1 MLWLIVI
8 FLEERML
15 KLRRLFISL
24 GLIASPLLVLAGG
37 MPNSESVANDTNSSG
52 ESQQVAEST
61 SNGSGNTV
69 TSSSET
75 SSETTSTETS
85 SNNSSETSDSGQT
98 SSNAFLAIEDEPL
111 IIDVSGISDS
121 DGVGKI
127 YVQWQKETKD
137 GRWIDIFGATQQ
149 SFTPRQVHVGQILRV
164 QITFLDKQGNLETL
178 FSSAS
183 DPVQNVNDKPKGGP
197 VLVGQ
202 SKEDASLIVDTSSVS
217 DEDGIGEMQVIWQRS
232 KQGSDWQA
240 FDDTTG
246 EVLKLEQMHV
256 NYAYRAIV
264 AYLDGQE
271 TREVMISSPSDIVMN
286 LDDPVEGEVVL
297 SGEANENGMLMADTS
312 QITDE
317 DGVAS
322 LSVQWESSKDGLSC
336 SVMENIQG
344 ISLELGQYLV
354 GSQIR
359 ARLSV
364 VDNFGTETILVSQ
377 PSRTVENVN
386 NKPSGSIIIRRV
398 SVSG

>member
-1 MLWLIVI
+1 
-8 FLEERML
+8 ML
-15 KLRRLFISL
+15 KIRRLFISL
-24 GLIASPLLVLAGG
+24 GFALSPSILFAGG
-37 MPNSESVANDTNSSG
+37 MPT
-52 ESQQVAEST
+52 
-61 SNGSGNTV
+61 
-69 TSSSET
+69 SET
-75 SSETTSTETS
+75 NSSETTSSVTQSSNESAETSNTVSGTSENNSSNTQSSENTS
-85 SNNSSETSDSGQT
+85 SNSSTDDSQT
-98 SSNAFLAIEDEPL
+98 SSNSFIAIEDEPL

-127 YVQWQKETKD
+127 YVQWQKETSD

-149 SFTPRQVHVGQILRV
+149 SFTPRQVHVGQTLRV
-164 QITFLDKQGNLETL
+164 QITFLDNQGNLETL
-178 FSSAS
+178 FSSPS
-183 DPVQNVNDKPKGGP
+183 SPVQNVNDKPKGGP
-197 VLVGQ
+197 LLVGNA
-202 SKEDASLIVDTSSVS
+202 KEDASLIVDTSSVS

-246 EVLKLEQMHV
+246 EVLKLGQMHV

-264 AYLDGQE
+264 AYLDGQD

-297 SGEANENGMLMADTS
+297 SGEANENGTLMADTS

-322 LSVQWESSKDGLSC
+322 LSVQWESSKDGRSW
-336 SVMENIQG
+336 SIMENIQG
-344 ISLELGQYLV
+344 ISLDLGQYLV

-377 PSRTVENVN
+377 PSRTIENVN

-398 SVSG
+398 NVSG

>member
-1 MLWLIVI
+1 
-8 FLEERML
+8 ML
-15 KLRRLFISL
+15 KIRRLFISL
-24 GLIASPLLVLAGG
+24 GFALSPSILFAGG
-37 MPNSESVANDTNSSG
+37 MPTTE
-52 ESQQVAEST
+52 
-61 SNGSGNTV
+61 

-75 SSETTSTETS
+75 TS
-85 SNNSSETSDSGQT
+85 SVTQSSNESAENSNTVSGTSENNSSNTQSSENASSNSSTDDSQT
-98 SSNAFLAIEDEPL
+98 SSNSFIAIEDEPL

-127 YVQWQKETKD
+127 YVQWQKETSD

-149 SFTPRQVHVGQILRV
+149 SFTPRQVHVGQTLRV
-164 QITFLDKQGNLETL
+164 QITFLDNQGNLETL
-178 FSSAS
+178 FSSPS
-183 DPVQNVNDKPKGGP
+183 SPVQNVNDKPKGGP
-197 VLVGQ
+197 LLVGNA
-202 SKEDASLIVDTSSVS
+202 KEDASLIVDTSSVS

-246 EVLKLEQMHV
+246 EVLKLGQMHV

-264 AYLDGQE
+264 AYLDGQD

-297 SGEANENGMLMADTS
+297 SGEANENGTLMADTS

-322 LSVQWESSKDGLSC
+322 LSVQWESSKDGRSW
-336 SVMENIQG
+336 SIMENIQG
-344 ISLELGQYLV
+344 ISLDLGQYLV

-377 PSRTVENVN
+377 PSRTIENVN

-398 SVSG
+398 NVSG

>member
-1 MLWLIVI
+1 
-8 FLEERML
+8 ML
-15 KLRRLFISL
+15 KIRRLFISL
-24 GLIASPLLVLAGG
+24 GFALSPSILFAGG
-37 MPNSESVANDTNSSG
+37 MPTTE
-52 ESQQVAEST
+52 
-61 SNGSGNTV
+61 
-69 TSSSET
+69 TSSSEISSSVTQT
-75 SSETTSTETS
+75 SNESAETS
-85 SNNSSETSDSGQT
+85 NTVSGTSENNSSNTQSSENASSNSSTDDSQT
-98 SSNAFLAIEDEPL
+98 SSNSFIAIEDEPL

-127 YVQWQKETKD
+127 YVQWQKETSD

-149 SFTPRQVHVGQILRV
+149 SFTPRQVHVGQTLRV
-164 QITFLDKQGNLETL
+164 QITFLDNQGNLETL
-178 FSSAS
+178 FSSPS
-183 DPVQNVNDKPKGGP
+183 SPVQNVNDKPKGGP
-197 VLVGQ
+197 LLVGNA
-202 SKEDASLIVDTSSVS
+202 KEDASLIVDTSSVS

-246 EVLKLEQMHV
+246 EVLKLGQMHV

-264 AYLDGQE
+264 AYLDGQD

-297 SGEANENGMLMADTS
+297 SGEANENGTLMADTS

-322 LSVQWESSKDGLSC
+322 LSVQWESSKDGRSW
-336 SVMENIQG
+336 SIMENIQG
-344 ISLELGQYLV
+344 ISLDLGQYLV

-377 PSRTVENVN
+377 PSRTIENVN

-398 SVSG
+398 NVSG

>member
-1 MLWLIVI
+1 
-8 FLEERML
+8 ML
-15 KLRRLFISL
+15 KIRRLFISL
-24 GLIASPLLVLAGG
+24 GFALSPSILFAGG
-37 MPNSESVANDTNSSG
+37 MPT
-52 ESQQVAEST
+52 
-61 SNGSGNTV
+61 
-69 TSSSET
+69 SET
-75 SSETTSTETS
+75 NSSETTSSVTQNSNETVETS
-85 SNNSSETSDSGQT
+85 NTVSGTSENNISNTQSSANSTSNSSSDDSQT
-98 SSNAFLAIEDEPL
+98 SSNSFIAIEDEPL

-127 YVQWQKETKD
+127 YVQWQKETSD

-149 SFTPRQVHVGQILRV
+149 SFTPRQVHVGQTLRV
-164 QITFLDKQGNLETL
+164 QITFLDNQGNLETL
-178 FSSAS
+178 FSSPS
-183 DPVQNVNDKPKGGP
+183 SPVQNVNDKPKGGP
-197 VLVGQ
+197 LLVGNA
-202 SKEDASLIVDTSSVS
+202 KEDASLIVDTSSVS

-246 EVLKLEQMHV
+246 EVLKLGQMHV

-264 AYLDGQE
+264 AYLDGQD

-297 SGEANENGMLMADTS
+297 SGEANENGTLMADTS

-322 LSVQWESSKDGLSC
+322 LSVQWESSKDGRSW
-336 SVMENIQG
+336 SIMENIQG
-344 ISLELGQYLV
+344 ISLDLGQYLV

-377 PSRTVENVN
+377 PSRTIENVN

-398 SVSG
+398 NVSG

>member
-1 MLWLIVI
+1 
-8 FLEERML
+8 ML
-15 KLRRLFISL
+15 KIRRLFISL
-24 GLIASPLLVLAGG
+24 GFALSPSILFAGG
-37 MPNSESVANDTNSSG
+37 MPTTE
-52 ESQQVAEST
+52 
-61 SNGSGNTV
+61 

-75 SSETTSTETS
+75 SSSVTQTSNESAETS
-85 SNNSSETSDSGQT
+85 NTVSGTSENNSSNTQSSENASSNSSTDDSQT
-98 SSNAFLAIEDEPL
+98 SSNSFIAIEDEPL

-127 YVQWQKETKD
+127 YVQWQKETSD

-149 SFTPRQVHVGQILRV
+149 SFTPRQVHVGQTLRV
-164 QITFLDKQGNLETL
+164 QITFLDNQGNLETL
-178 FSSAS
+178 FSSPS
-183 DPVQNVNDKPKGGP
+183 SPVQNVNDKPKGGP
-197 VLVGQ
+197 LLVGNA
-202 SKEDASLIVDTSSVS
+202 KEDASLIVDTSSVS

-246 EVLKLEQMHV
+246 EVLKLGQMHV

-264 AYLDGQE
+264 AYLDGQD

-297 SGEANENGMLMADTS
+297 SGEANENGTLMADTS

-322 LSVQWESSKDGLSC
+322 LSVQWESSKDGRSW
-336 SVMENIQG
+336 SIMENIQG
-344 ISLELGQYLV
+344 ISLNLGQYLV

-377 PSRTVENVN
+377 PSRTIENVN

-398 SVSG
+398 NVSG

>member
-1 MLWLIVI
+1 
-8 FLEERML
+8 ML
-15 KLRRLFISL
+15 KIRRLFISL
-24 GLIASPLLVLAGG
+24 GFALSPSILFAGG
-37 MPNSESVANDTNSSG
+37 MPTSE
-52 ESQQVAEST
+52 
-61 SNGSGNTV
+61 

-75 SSETTSTETS
+75 TSSVTQSSNESAETS
-85 SNNSSETSDSGQT
+85 NTVSGTSENNSSNTQNSENATSNSSSDDSQT
-98 SSNAFLAIEDEPL
+98 SSNSFIAIEDEPL

-127 YVQWQKETKD
+127 YVQWQKETSD

-149 SFTPRQVHVGQILRV
+149 SFTPRQVHVGQTLRV
-164 QITFLDKQGNLETL
+164 QITFLDNQGNLETL
-178 FSSAS
+178 FSSPS
-183 DPVQNVNDKPKGGP
+183 SPVQNVNDKPKGGP
-197 VLVGQ
+197 LLVGNA
-202 SKEDASLIVDTSSVS
+202 KEDASLIVDTSSVS

-246 EVLKLEQMHV
+246 EVLKLGQMHV

-264 AYLDGQE
+264 AYLDGQD

-297 SGEANENGMLMADTS
+297 SGEANENGTLMADTS

-322 LSVQWESSKDGLSC
+322 LSVQWESSKDGRSW
-336 SVMENIQG
+336 SIMENIQG
-344 ISLELGQYLV
+344 ISLDLGQYLV

-377 PSRTVENVN
+377 PSRTIENVN

-398 SVSG
+398 NVSG

>member
-1 MLWLIVI
+1 MVNSL

-15 KLRRLFISL
+15 KMRRLFVLL
-24 GLIASPLLVLAGG
+24 GLIVSPALVIAGG
-37 MPNSESVANDTNSSG
+37 MPNSESSSNETNSSS
-52 ESQQVAEST
+52 ESQQVSKST
-61 SNGSGNTV
+61 AASPSKTA
-69 TSSSET
+69 
-75 SSETTSTETS
+75 SETTSTETS
-85 SNNSSETSDSGQT
+85 SNDSSETSNNNQT
-98 SSNAFLAIEDEPL
+98 SSNEFLAIEDEPL

-127 YVQWQKETKD
+127 YVQWQKENSD

-149 SFTPRQVHVGQILRV
+149 SFTPRQAHVGQILRV

-178 FSSAS
+178 FSAPSS
-183 DPVQNVNDKPKGGP
+183 PVQNVNDKPKGGP
-197 VLVGQ
+197 VLVGNAR
-202 SKEDASLIVDTSSVS
+202 EDASLIVDTSSVS

-264 AYLDGQE
+264 AYLDAQD

-286 LDDPVEGEVVL
+286 LDDPVEGEVIL
-297 SGEANENGMLMADTS
+297 TGEANENGMLMADTS

-322 LSVQWESSKDGLSC
+322 LSVQWESSTDGRSW

>member
-1 MLWLIVI
+1 MV
-8 FLEERML
+8 
-15 KLRRLFISL
+15 
-24 GLIASPLLVLAGG
+24 
-37 MPNSESVANDTNSSG
+37 
-52 ESQQVAEST
+52 
-61 SNGSGNTV
+61 GN
-69 TSSSET
+69 
-75 SSETTSTETS
+75 
-85 SNNSSETSDSGQT
+85 
-98 SSNAFLAIEDEPL
+98 A
-111 IIDVSGISDS
+111 
-121 DGVGKI
+121 
-127 YVQWQKETKD
+127 
-137 GRWIDIFGATQQ
+137 
-149 SFTPRQVHVGQILRV
+149 
-164 QITFLDKQGNLETL
+164 
-178 FSSAS
+178 
-183 DPVQNVNDKPKGGP
+183 
-197 VLVGQ
+197 
-202 SKEDASLIVDTSSVS
+202 KEDATLIVDTSTVS

-246 EVLKLEQMHV
+246 EVLRLDQMHV

-264 AYLDGQE
+264 AYLDGQD

-322 LSVQWESSKDGLSC
+322 LSVQWESSTDGRSW

>member
-1 MLWLIVI
+1 
-8 FLEERML
+8 ML
-15 KLRRLFISL
+15 KIRRLFISL
-24 GLIASPLLVLAGG
+24 GFALSPSILFAGG
-37 MPNSESVANDTNSSG
+37 MPMSE
-52 ESQQVAEST
+52 
-61 SNGSGNTV
+61 

-75 SSETTSTETS
+75 TSSTVQSSNETTETS
-85 SNNSSETSDSGQT
+85 NSVSGTSENNSSSSQSSEDITSSSSSDDAQT
-98 SSNAFLAIEDEPL
+98 SSNSFIAIEDEPL

-127 YVQWQKETKD
+127 YVQWQKETSD
-137 GRWIDIFGATQQ
+137 SRWIDIFGATQQ
-149 SFTPRQVHVGQILRV
+149 SFTPRQVHVGQTLRV
-164 QITFLDKQGNLETL
+164 QITFLDNQGNLETL
-178 FSSAS
+178 FSSPS
-183 DPVQNVNDKPKGGP
+183 SPVQNVNDKPKGGP
-197 VLVGQ
+197 LLVGNA
-202 SKEDASLIVDTSSVS
+202 KEDASLIVDTSSVS

-240 FDDTTG
+240 FDGTTG
-246 EVLKLEQMHV
+246 EVLKLGQMHV

-264 AYLDGQE
+264 AYLDGQD

-286 LDDPVEGEVVL
+286 LDDPVEGEIVL
-297 SGEANENGMLMADTS
+297 SGEANENGTLMADTS

-322 LSVQWESSKDGLSC
+322 LSVQWESSKDGRSW
-336 SVMENIQG
+336 SIMENIQG
-344 ISLELGQYLV
+344 ISLGLGQYLV

-377 PSRTVENVN
+377 PSRTIENVN

-398 SVSG
+398 NVSG

>member
-1 MLWLIVI
+1 MVNSL

-15 KLRRLFISL
+15 KMRRLFISL
-24 GLIASPLLVLAGG
+24 GLIASPVLVLAGG
-37 MPNSESVANDTNSSG
+37 MPNSESSSNVTNSST
-52 ESQQVAEST
+52 ESQQVAES
-61 SNGSGNTV
+61 SSDSSDNTA

-75 SSETTSTETS
+75 SSETTNTETS
-85 SNNSSETSDSGQT
+85 SNDSSETSDSGQT
-98 SSNAFLAIEDEPL
+98 SSNGFLAIEDEPL

-121 DGVGKI
+121 DDVGKI
-127 YVQWQKETKD
+127 YVQWQKETD
-137 GRWIDIFGATQQ
+137 GGRWIDIFGATSQ
-149 SFTPRQVHVGQILRV
+149 SFTPRQVHVGQVLRV

-178 FSSAS
+178 FSAPSN
-183 DPVQNVNDKPKGGP
+183 PVQNVNDKPKGGP
-197 VLVGQ
+197 VLVGNA
-202 SKEDASLIVDTSSVS
+202 KEDASLIVDTSSVS

-246 EVLKLEQMHV
+246 EVLKLDQMHV

-264 AYLDGQE
+264 AYLDGQD

-286 LDDPVEGEVVL
+286 LDDPVEGEVIL

-322 LSVQWESSKDGLSC
+322 LSVQWENSSDGRSW

-354 GSQIR
+354 GTQIR

-377 PSRTVENVN
+377 PSRTIENVN

>member
-1 MLWLIVI
+1 
-8 FLEERML
+8 ML
-15 KLRRLFISL
+15 KLRRLFITL
-24 GLIASPLLVLAGG
+24 GLIASQLLELAGG
-37 MPNSESVANDTNSSG
+37 MPNSESGSNETNSSS

-61 SNGSGNTV
+61 AA
-69 TSSSET
+69 SSSET

-98 SSNAFLAIEDEPL
+98 SSNEFLAIEDEPL

-127 YVQWQKETKD
+127 YVQWQRETKD

-183 DPVQNVNDKPKGGP
+183 EPVQNVNDKPKGGP
-197 VLVGQ
+197 VLVGK

-264 AYLDGQE
+264 AYLDAQD

-286 LDDPVEGEVVL
+286 LDDPVEGEVFY
-297 SGEANENGMLMADTS
+297 
-312 QITDE
+312 
-317 DGVAS
+317 
-322 LSVQWESSKDGLSC
+322 
-336 SVMENIQG
+336 QG
-344 ISLELGQYLV
+344 K
-354 GSQIR
+354 
-359 ARLSV
+359 
-364 VDNFGTETILVSQ
+364 
-377 PSRTVENVN
+377 PMKTVC
-386 NKPSGSIIIRRV
+386 
-398 SVSG
+398 

>member
-1 MLWLIVI
+1 MI
-8 FLEERML
+8 
-15 KLRRLFISL
+15 RRL
-24 GLIASPLLVLAGG
+24 LILLVFLFSPAIVFAGG
-37 MPNSESVANDTNSSG
+37 MPNSNSESESSVNNVSSSTDTQNQQSLTSSTTTSTDNS
-52 ESQQVAEST
+52 ET
-61 SNGSGNTV
+61 NGTDTQTAQN
-69 TSSSET
+69 TSSSDSDDT
-75 SSETTSTETS
+75 QAS
-85 SNNSSETSDSGQT
+85 SNG
-98 SSNAFLAIEDEPL
+98 FLAIEDEPL

-127 YVQWQKETKD
+127 YVQWQKETND

-149 SFTPRQVHVGQILRV
+149 SFTPRQTHVGQILRV
-164 QITFLDKQGNLETL
+164 QITFLDNQGNLETL
-178 FSSAS
+178 FSAPSN
-183 DPVQNVNDKPKGGP
+183 PVQNVNDKPKGGP
-197 VLVGQ
+197 LLVGMA
-202 SKEDASLIVDTSSVS
+202 KEDASLIVDTSSVS

-246 EVLKLEQMHV
+246 EVLKLDQMHV

-264 AYLDGQE
+264 AYLDGQG

-286 LDDPVEGEVVL
+286 LDDPVEGEVVI
-297 SGEANENGMLMADTS
+297 SGEANENGTLMADTS

-322 LSVQWESSKDGLSC
+322 LSVQWERSKDGRSW

-344 ISLELGQYLV
+344 ISLDLGQYLV

-377 PSRTVENVN
+377 PSRTIENVN
-386 NKPSGSIIIRRV
+386 NKPSGTIIIRRV

>member
-1 MLWLIVI
+1 
-8 FLEERML
+8 ML
-15 KLRRLFISL
+15 KIRRLFISL
-24 GLIASPLLVLAGG
+24 GFALSPSILFAGG
-37 MPNSESVANDTNSSG
+37 MPTSE
-52 ESQQVAEST
+52 
-61 SNGSGNTV
+61 

-75 SSETTSTETS
+75 SSSVTQTSNASAETS
-85 SNNSSETSDSGQT
+85 NTVSGTSENNSSNTQNSENATSNSSSDDSQT
-98 SSNAFLAIEDEPL
+98 SSNSFIAIEDEPL

-127 YVQWQKETKD
+127 YVQWQKETSD

-149 SFTPRQVHVGQILRV
+149 SFTPRQVHVGQTLRV
-164 QITFLDKQGNLETL
+164 QITFLDNQGNLETL
-178 FSSAS
+178 FSSPS
-183 DPVQNVNDKPKGGP
+183 SPVQNVNDKPKGGP
-197 VLVGQ
+197 LLVGNA
-202 SKEDASLIVDTSSVS
+202 KEDASLIVDTSSVS

-246 EVLKLEQMHV
+246 EVLKLGQMHV

-264 AYLDGQE
+264 AYLDGQD

-297 SGEANENGMLMADTS
+297 SGEANENGTLMADTS

-322 LSVQWESSKDGLSC
+322 LSVQWESSKDGRSW
-336 SVMENIQG
+336 SIMENIQG
-344 ISLELGQYLV
+344 ISLDLGQYLV

-377 PSRTVENVN
+377 PSRTIENVN

-398 SVSG
+398 NVSG

>member
-1 MLWLIVI
+1 
-8 FLEERML
+8 ML
-15 KLRRLFISL
+15 KIRRLFISL
-24 GLIASPLLVLAGG
+24 GFALSPSILFAGG
-37 MPNSESVANDTNSSG
+37 MPTTE
-52 ESQQVAEST
+52 
-61 SNGSGNTV
+61 

-75 SSETTSTETS
+75 SSSVTQTSNESAETS
-85 SNNSSETSDSGQT
+85 NTVSGTSENNSSNTQSSENSTSNSSSDDSQT
-98 SSNAFLAIEDEPL
+98 SSNSFIAIEDEPL

-127 YVQWQKETKD
+127 YVQWQKETSD

-149 SFTPRQVHVGQILRV
+149 SFTPRQVHVGQTLRV
-164 QITFLDKQGNLETL
+164 QITFLDNQGNLETL
-178 FSSAS
+178 FSSPS
-183 DPVQNVNDKPKGGP
+183 SPVQNVNDKPKGGP
-197 VLVGQ
+197 LLVGNA
-202 SKEDASLIVDTSSVS
+202 KEDASLIVDTSSVS

-246 EVLKLEQMHV
+246 EVLKLGQMHV

-264 AYLDGQE
+264 AYLDGQD

-297 SGEANENGMLMADTS
+297 SGEANENGTLMADTS

-322 LSVQWESSKDGLSC
+322 LSVQWESSKDGRSW
-336 SVMENIQG
+336 SIMENIQG
-344 ISLELGQYLV
+344 ISLDLGQYLV

-377 PSRTVENVN
+377 PSRTIENVN

-398 SVSG
+398 NVSG

>member
-1 MLWLIVI
+1 
-8 FLEERML
+8 ML
-15 KLRRLFISL
+15 KIRRLFISL
-24 GLIASPLLVLAGG
+24 GFALSPSILFAGG
-37 MPNSESVANDTNSSG
+37 MPT
-52 ESQQVAEST
+52 
-61 SNGSGNTV
+61 
-69 TSSSET
+69 SET
-75 SSETTSTETS
+75 NSSETTSSVTQSSNESAETS
-85 SNNSSETSDSGQT
+85 NTVSGTSENNSSNTQNSENATSNSSSDDSQT
-98 SSNAFLAIEDEPL
+98 SSKSFIAIEDEPL

-127 YVQWQKETKD
+127 YVQWQKETSD

-149 SFTPRQVHVGQILRV
+149 SFTPRQVHVGQTLRV
-164 QITFLDKQGNLETL
+164 QITFLDNQGNLETL
-178 FSSAS
+178 FSSPS
-183 DPVQNVNDKPKGGP
+183 SPVQNVNDKPKGGP
-197 VLVGQ
+197 LLVGNA
-202 SKEDASLIVDTSSVS
+202 KEDASLIVDTSSVS

-246 EVLKLEQMHV
+246 EVLKLGQMHV

-264 AYLDGQE
+264 AYLDGQD

-297 SGEANENGMLMADTS
+297 SGEANENGTLMADTS

-322 LSVQWESSKDGLSC
+322 LSVQWESSKDGRSW
-336 SVMENIQG
+336 SIMENIQG
-344 ISLELGQYLV
+344 ISLDLGQYLV

-377 PSRTVENVN
+377 PSRTIENVN

-398 SVSG
+398 NVSG

>member
-1 MLWLIVI
+1 
-8 FLEERML
+8 ML
-15 KLRRLFISL
+15 KIRRLFISL
-24 GLIASPLLVLAGG
+24 GFALSPSILFAGG
-37 MPNSESVANDTNSSG
+37 MPTTE
-52 ESQQVAEST
+52 
-61 SNGSGNTV
+61 

-75 SSETTSTETS
+75 TSSVTQSSNESAETS
-85 SNNSSETSDSGQT
+85 NTVSGTSENNSSNTQNSENATSNSSSDDSQT
-98 SSNAFLAIEDEPL
+98 SSNSFIAIEDEPL

-127 YVQWQKETKD
+127 YVQWQKETSD

-149 SFTPRQVHVGQILRV
+149 SFTPRQVHVGQTLRV
-164 QITFLDKQGNLETL
+164 QITFLDNQGNLETL
-178 FSSAS
+178 FSSPS
-183 DPVQNVNDKPKGGP
+183 SPVQNVNDKPKGGP
-197 VLVGQ
+197 LLVGNA
-202 SKEDASLIVDTSSVS
+202 KEDASLIVDTSSVS

-246 EVLKLEQMHV
+246 EVLKLGQMHV

-264 AYLDGQE
+264 AYLDGQD

-297 SGEANENGMLMADTS
+297 SGEANENGTLMADTS

-322 LSVQWESSKDGLSC
+322 LSVQWESSKDGRSW
-336 SVMENIQG
+336 SIMENIQG
-344 ISLELGQYLV
+344 ISLDLGQYLV

-377 PSRTVENVN
+377 PSRTIENVN

-398 SVSG
+398 NVSG

>member
-1 MLWLIVI
+1 
-8 FLEERML
+8 ML
-15 KLRRLFISL
+15 KIRRLFISL
-24 GLIASPLLVLAGG
+24 GFALSPSILFAGG
-37 MPNSESVANDTNSSG
+37 MPTTE
-52 ESQQVAEST
+52 
-61 SNGSGNTV
+61 

-75 SSETTSTETS
+75 SSSVTQTSNESAETS
-85 SNNSSETSDSGQT
+85 NTVSGTSENNSSNTQSSEYASSNSSTDDSQT
-98 SSNAFLAIEDEPL
+98 SSNSFIAIEDEPL

-127 YVQWQKETKD
+127 YVQWQKETSD

-149 SFTPRQVHVGQILRV
+149 SFTPRQVHVGQTLRV
-164 QITFLDKQGNLETL
+164 QITFLDNQGNLETL
-178 FSSAS
+178 FSSPS
-183 DPVQNVNDKPKGGP
+183 SPVQNVNDKPKGGP
-197 VLVGQ
+197 LLVGNA
-202 SKEDASLIVDTSSVS
+202 KEDASLIVDTSSVS

-246 EVLKLEQMHV
+246 EVLKLGQMHV

-264 AYLDGQE
+264 AYLDGQD

-297 SGEANENGMLMADTS
+297 SGEANENGTLMADTS

-322 LSVQWESSKDGLSC
+322 LSVQWESSKDGRSW
-336 SVMENIQG
+336 SIMENIQG
-344 ISLELGQYLV
+344 ISLDLGQYLV

-377 PSRTVENVN
+377 PSRTIENVN

-398 SVSG
+398 NVSG

>member
-1 MLWLIVI
+1 
-8 FLEERML
+8 ML

-24 GLIASPLLVLAGG
+24 GFALSPSILFAGG
-37 MPNSESVANDTNSSG
+37 MPT
-52 ESQQVAEST
+52 
-61 SNGSGNTV
+61 
-69 TSSSET
+69 
-75 SSETTSTETS
+75 TETS
-85 SNNSSETSDSGQT
+85 SNETSSSVTQTSNESAETNNTVSGTSENNSSNTQNSENATSNSSSDDSQT
-98 SSNAFLAIEDEPL
+98 SSNSFIAIEDEPL

-127 YVQWQKETKD
+127 YVQWQKETSD

-149 SFTPRQVHVGQILRV
+149 SFTPRQVHVGQTLRV
-164 QITFLDKQGNLETL
+164 QITFLDNQGNLETL
-178 FSSAS
+178 FSSPS
-183 DPVQNVNDKPKGGP
+183 SPVQNVNDKPKGGP
-197 VLVGQ
+197 LLVGNA
-202 SKEDASLIVDTSSVS
+202 KEDASLIVDTSSVS

-246 EVLKLEQMHV
+246 EVLKLGQMHV

-264 AYLDGQE
+264 AYLDGQD

-297 SGEANENGMLMADTS
+297 SGEANENGTLMADTS

-322 LSVQWESSKDGLSC
+322 LSVQWESSKDGRSW
-336 SVMENIQG
+336 SIMENIQG
-344 ISLELGQYLV
+344 ISLDLGQYLV

-377 PSRTVENVN
+377 PSRTIENVN

-398 SVSG
+398 NVSG

>member
-1 MLWLIVI
+1 
-8 FLEERML
+8 ML
-15 KLRRLFISL
+15 KIRRLFISL
-24 GLIASPLLVLAGG
+24 GFALSPSILFAGG
-37 MPNSESVANDTNSSG
+37 MPTSE
-52 ESQQVAEST
+52 
-61 SNGSGNTV
+61 

-75 SSETTSTETS
+75 SSSVTQTSNESAETS
-85 SNNSSETSDSGQT
+85 NTVSGTSENNSSNTQNSENATSNSSTDDSQT
-98 SSNAFLAIEDEPL
+98 SSNSFIAIEDEPL

-127 YVQWQKETKD
+127 YVQWQKETSD

-149 SFTPRQVHVGQILRV
+149 SFTPRQVHVGQTLRV
-164 QITFLDKQGNLETL
+164 QITFLDNQGNLETL
-178 FSSAS
+178 FSSPS
-183 DPVQNVNDKPKGGP
+183 SPVQNVNDKPKGGP
-197 VLVGQ
+197 LLVGNA
-202 SKEDASLIVDTSSVS
+202 KEDASLIVDTSSVS

-246 EVLKLEQMHV
+246 EVLKLGQMHV

-264 AYLDGQE
+264 AYLDGQD

-297 SGEANENGMLMADTS
+297 SGEANENGTLMADTS

-322 LSVQWESSKDGLSC
+322 LSVQWESSKDGRSW
-336 SVMENIQG
+336 SIMENIQG
-344 ISLELGQYLV
+344 ISLDLGQYLV

-377 PSRTVENVN
+377 PSRTIENVN

-398 SVSG
+398 NVSG

>member
-1 MLWLIVI
+1 
-8 FLEERML
+8 ML
-15 KLRRLFISL
+15 KIRRLFISL
-24 GLIASPLLVLAGG
+24 GFALSPSILFAGG
-37 MPNSESVANDTNSSG
+37 MPTTE
-52 ESQQVAEST
+52 
-61 SNGSGNTV
+61 

-75 SSETTSTETS
+75 SSSVTQTSNESAETS
-85 SNNSSETSDSGQT
+85 NTVSGTSENNNSNTQSSENASSNSSTDDSQT
-98 SSNAFLAIEDEPL
+98 SSNSFIAIEDEPL

-127 YVQWQKETKD
+127 YVQWQKETSD

-149 SFTPRQVHVGQILRV
+149 SFTPRQVHVGQTLRV
-164 QITFLDKQGNLETL
+164 QITFLDNQGNLETL
-178 FSSAS
+178 FSSPS
-183 DPVQNVNDKPKGGP
+183 SPVQNVNDKPKGGP
-197 VLVGQ
+197 LLVGNA
-202 SKEDASLIVDTSSVS
+202 KEDASLIVDTSSVS

-246 EVLKLEQMHV
+246 EVLKLGQMHV

-264 AYLDGQE
+264 AYLDGQD

-297 SGEANENGMLMADTS
+297 SGEANENGTLMADTS

-322 LSVQWESSKDGLSC
+322 LSVQWESSKDGRSW
-336 SVMENIQG
+336 SIMENIQG
-344 ISLELGQYLV
+344 ISLDLGQYLV

-377 PSRTVENVN
+377 PSRTIENVN

-398 SVSG
+398 NVSG

>member
-1 MLWLIVI
+1 
-8 FLEERML
+8 ML
-15 KLRRLFISL
+15 KIRRLFISL
-24 GLIASPLLVLAGG
+24 GFALSPSILFAGG
-37 MPNSESVANDTNSSG
+37 MPTTE
-52 ESQQVAEST
+52 
-61 SNGSGNTV
+61 

-75 SSETTSTETS
+75 SSSVTQTSNESTETS
-85 SNNSSETSDSGQT
+85 NTVSGTSENNSSNTQSSENASSNSSTDDSQT
-98 SSNAFLAIEDEPL
+98 SSNSFIAIEDEPL

-127 YVQWQKETKD
+127 YVQWQKETSD

-149 SFTPRQVHVGQILRV
+149 SFTPRQVHVGQTLRV
-164 QITFLDKQGNLETL
+164 QITFLDNQGNLETL
-178 FSSAS
+178 FSSPS
-183 DPVQNVNDKPKGGP
+183 SPVQNVNDKPKGGP
-197 VLVGQ
+197 LLVGNA
-202 SKEDASLIVDTSSVS
+202 KEDASLIVDTSSVS

-246 EVLKLEQMHV
+246 EVLKLGQMHV

-264 AYLDGQE
+264 AYLDGQD

-297 SGEANENGMLMADTS
+297 SGEANENGTLMADTS

-322 LSVQWESSKDGLSC
+322 LSVQWESSKDGRSW
-336 SVMENIQG
+336 SIMENIQG
-344 ISLELGQYLV
+344 ISLDLGQYLV

-377 PSRTVENVN
+377 PSRTIENVN

-398 SVSG
+398 NVSG

>member
-1 MLWLIVI
+1 
-8 FLEERML
+8 ML
-15 KLRRLFISL
+15 KIRRLFISL
-24 GLIASPLLVLAGG
+24 GFALSPSILFAGG
-37 MPNSESVANDTNSSG
+37 MPTTE
-52 ESQQVAEST
+52 
-61 SNGSGNTV
+61 

-75 SSETTSTETS
+75 SSSVTQTSNESAETS
-85 SNNSSETSDSGQT
+85 NTVSGTSENNSSNTQSSENASSNSSADDSQT
-98 SSNAFLAIEDEPL
+98 SSNSFIAIEDEPL

-127 YVQWQKETKD
+127 YVQWQKETSD

-149 SFTPRQVHVGQILRV
+149 SFTPRQVHVGQTLRV
-164 QITFLDKQGNLETL
+164 QITFLDNQGNLETL
-178 FSSAS
+178 FSSPS
-183 DPVQNVNDKPKGGP
+183 SPVQNVNDKPKGGP
-197 VLVGQ
+197 LLVGNA
-202 SKEDASLIVDTSSVS
+202 KEDASLIVDTSSVS

-246 EVLKLEQMHV
+246 EVLKLGQMHV

-264 AYLDGQE
+264 AYLDGQD

-297 SGEANENGMLMADTS
+297 SGEANENGTLMADTS

-322 LSVQWESSKDGLSC
+322 LSVQWESSKDGRSW
-336 SVMENIQG
+336 SIMENIQG
-344 ISLELGQYLV
+344 ISLDLGQYLV

-377 PSRTVENVN
+377 PSRTIENVN

-398 SVSG
+398 NVSG

>member
-1 MLWLIVI
+1 
-8 FLEERML
+8 ML
-15 KLRRLFISL
+15 KIRRLFISL
-24 GLIASPLLVLAGG
+24 GFALSPSILFAGG
-37 MPNSESVANDTNSSG
+37 MPTTE
-52 ESQQVAEST
+52 
-61 SNGSGNTV
+61 

-75 SSETTSTETS
+75 SSSVTQSSNESAETS
-85 SNNSSETSDSGQT
+85 NSVSGTSENNSSNTQSSQNASSNSSTDDSQT
-98 SSNAFLAIEDEPL
+98 SSNSFIAIEDEPL

-127 YVQWQKETKD
+127 YVQWQKETSD

-149 SFTPRQVHVGQILRV
+149 SFTPRQVHVGQTLRV
-164 QITFLDKQGNLETL
+164 QITFLDNQGNLETL
-178 FSSAS
+178 FSSPS
-183 DPVQNVNDKPKGGP
+183 SPVQNVNDKPKGGP
-197 VLVGQ
+197 LLVGNA
-202 SKEDASLIVDTSSVS
+202 KEDASLIVDTSSVS

-246 EVLKLEQMHV
+246 EVLKLGQMHV

-264 AYLDGQE
+264 AYLDGQD

-297 SGEANENGMLMADTS
+297 SGEANENGTLMADTS

-322 LSVQWESSKDGLSC
+322 LSVQWESSKDGRSW
-336 SVMENIQG
+336 SIMENIQG
-344 ISLELGQYLV
+344 ISLDLGQYLV

-377 PSRTVENVN
+377 PSRTIENVN

-398 SVSG
+398 NVSG

>member
-1 MLWLIVI
+1 M
-8 FLEERML
+8 
-15 KLRRLFISL
+15 LRRLFIL
-24 GLIASPLLVLAGG
+24 TVFILLPAFVFAGG
-37 MPNSESVANDTNSSG
+37 MPNSESGSTNS
-52 ESQQVAEST
+52 T
-61 SNGSGNTV
+61 N
-69 TSSSET
+69 
-75 SSETTSTETS
+75 STETQNQQNTS
-85 SNNSSETSDSGQT
+85 DLANSGDQVSNNNDNSNTETLQNTTNSNSDESQT
-98 SSNAFLAIEDEPL
+98 SSNGFLAIEDEPL

-127 YVQWQKETKD
+127 YVQWQKETQD

-149 SFTPRQVHVGQILRV
+149 SFTPRQIHVGQVLRV
-164 QITFLDKQGNLETL
+164 QITFLDNQGNLETL
-178 FSSAS
+178 FSSPS
-183 DPVQNVNDKPKGGP
+183 NPVENVNDKPKGGP
-197 VLVGQ
+197 LLVGVA
-202 SKEDASLIVDTSSVS
+202 KEDASLIVDTSSVS

-246 EVLKLEQMHV
+246 EVLKLDQMHV

-264 AYLDGQE
+264 AYLDGQG

-286 LDDPVEGEVVL
+286 LDDPVEGEIVI
-297 SGEANENGMLMADTS
+297 SGEANENGTLMADTS

-322 LSVQWESSKDGLSC
+322 LSVQWESSKDGRSW

-344 ISLELGQYLV
+344 ISLNLGQYLV

-359 ARLSV
+359 ARLSI

-377 PSRTVENVN
+377 PSRTIENVN
-386 NKPSGSIIIRRV
+386 NKPSGTIIIRRV

>member
-1 MLWLIVI
+1 
-8 FLEERML
+8 ML

-24 GLIASPLLVLAGG
+24 GFALSPSILFAGG
-37 MPNSESVANDTNSSG
+37 MPTSE
-52 ESQQVAEST
+52 
-61 SNGSGNTV
+61 

-75 SSETTSTETS
+75 TSSVTQSSNESAETS
-85 SNNSSETSDSGQT
+85 NTVSGTSENNSSNTQSSENASSSSSTDDSQT
-98 SSNAFLAIEDEPL
+98 SSNSFIAIEDEPL

-127 YVQWQKETKD
+127 YVQWQKETSD

-149 SFTPRQVHVGQILRV
+149 SFTPRQVHVGQTLRV
-164 QITFLDKQGNLETL
+164 QITFLDNQGNLETL
-178 FSSAS
+178 FSSPS
-183 DPVQNVNDKPKGGP
+183 SPVQNVNDKPKGGP
-197 VLVGQ
+197 LLVGNA
-202 SKEDASLIVDTSSVS
+202 KEDASLIVDTSSVS

-246 EVLKLEQMHV
+246 EVLKLGQMHV

-264 AYLDGQE
+264 AYLDGQD

-297 SGEANENGMLMADTS
+297 SGEANENGTLMADTS

-322 LSVQWESSKDGLSC
+322 LSVQWESSKDGRSW
-336 SVMENIQG
+336 SIMENIQG
-344 ISLELGQYLV
+344 ISLDLGQYLV

-377 PSRTVENVN
+377 PSRTIENVN

-398 SVSG
+398 NVSG

>member
-1 MLWLIVI
+1 
-8 FLEERML
+8 ML
-15 KLRRLFISL
+15 KIRRLFISL
-24 GLIASPLLVLAGG
+24 GFALSPSILFAGG
-37 MPNSESVANDTNSSG
+37 MPTTE
-52 ESQQVAEST
+52 
-61 SNGSGNTV
+61 

-75 SSETTSTETS
+75 SSSVTQTSNESAETS
-85 SNNSSETSDSGQT
+85 NTVSGTSENNSSNTQSSENASSNSSTDDSQT
-98 SSNAFLAIEDEPL
+98 SSNSFIAIEDEPL

-127 YVQWQKETKD
+127 YVQWQKETSD

-149 SFTPRQVHVGQILRV
+149 SFTPRQVHVGQTLRV
-164 QITFLDKQGNLETL
+164 QITFLDNQGNLETL
-178 FSSAS
+178 FSSPS
-183 DPVQNVNDKPKGGP
+183 SPVQNVNDKPKGGP
-197 VLVGQ
+197 LLVGNA
-202 SKEDASLIVDTSSVS
+202 KEDASLIVDTSSVS

-246 EVLKLEQMHV
+246 EVLKLGQMHV

-264 AYLDGQE
+264 AYLDGQD

-297 SGEANENGMLMADTS
+297 SGEANENGTLMADTS

-322 LSVQWESSKDGLSC
+322 LSVQWESSKDGRSW
-336 SVMENIQG
+336 SIMENIQG
-344 ISLELGQYLV
+344 ISLDLGQYLV

-377 PSRTVENVN
+377 PSRTIANVN

-398 SVSG
+398 NVSG

>member
-1 MLWLIVI
+1 
-8 FLEERML
+8 ML
-15 KLRRLFISL
+15 KIRRLFISL
-24 GLIASPLLVLAGG
+24 GFALSPSILFAGG
-37 MPNSESVANDTNSSG
+37 MPTTE
-52 ESQQVAEST
+52 
-61 SNGSGNTV
+61 

-75 SSETTSTETS
+75 SSSVTQSSNDSAETNNTVSGTSE
-85 SNNSSETSDSGQT
+85 NNSSNTQSSENASSNSSSDDSQT
-98 SSNAFLAIEDEPL
+98 SSNSFIAIEDEPL

-127 YVQWQKETKD
+127 YVQWQKETSD

-149 SFTPRQVHVGQILRV
+149 SFTPRQVHVGQTLRV
-164 QITFLDKQGNLETL
+164 QITFLDNQGNLETL
-178 FSSAS
+178 FSSPS
-183 DPVQNVNDKPKGGP
+183 SPVQNVNDKPKGGP
-197 VLVGQ
+197 LLVGNA
-202 SKEDASLIVDTSSVS
+202 KEDASLIVDTSSVS

-246 EVLKLEQMHV
+246 EVLKLGQMHV

-264 AYLDGQE
+264 AYLDGQD

-297 SGEANENGMLMADTS
+297 SGEANENGTLMADTS

-322 LSVQWESSKDGLSC
+322 LSVQWESSKDGRSW
-336 SVMENIQG
+336 SIMENIQG
-344 ISLELGQYLV
+344 ISLDLGQYLV

-377 PSRTVENVN
+377 PSRTIENVN

-398 SVSG
+398 NVSG

>member
-1 MLWLIVI
+1 
-8 FLEERML
+8 ML
-15 KLRRLFISL
+15 KMRRLFILL
-24 GLIASPLLVLAGG
+24 GLIASPVLVFAGG
-37 MPNSESVANDTNSSG
+37 MPNSESGSNDTNSSS
-52 ESQQVAEST
+52 ESQQVTETTTDS
-61 SNGSGNTV
+61 SDNTA

-75 SSETTSTETS
+75 SSGTASTETS
-85 SNNSSETSDSGQT
+85 SNNSSETTDSGQT

-121 DGVGKI
+121 DGVGEI
-127 YVQWQKETKD
+127 YVQWQKETND

-149 SFTPRQVHVGQILRV
+149 SFTPRQAHVGQVLRV

-178 FSSAS
+178 FSAAS
-183 DPVQNVNDKPKGGP
+183 NPVQNVNDKPKGGP
-197 VLVGQ
+197 LLVGNA
-202 SKEDASLIVDTSSVS
+202 KEDATLIVDTSTVS

-246 EVLKLEQMHV
+246 EVLRLDQMHV

-264 AYLDGQE
+264 AYLDGQD

-322 LSVQWESSKDGLSC
+322 LSVQWESSTDGRSW

>member
-1 MLWLIVI
+1 
-8 FLEERML
+8 ML
-15 KLRRLFISL
+15 KIRRLFISL
-24 GLIASPLLVLAGG
+24 GFALLPSILFAGG
-37 MPNSESVANDTNSSG
+37 MPTSE
-52 ESQQVAEST
+52 
-61 SNGSGNTV
+61 

-75 SSETTSTETS
+75 TSSVTQSSNESAETS
-85 SNNSSETSDSGQT
+85 NTVSGTSENNSSNTQSSENASSNSSTDDSQT
-98 SSNAFLAIEDEPL
+98 SSNSFIAIEDEPL

-127 YVQWQKETKD
+127 YVQRQKETSD

-149 SFTPRQVHVGQILRV
+149 SFTPRQVHVGQTLRV
-164 QITFLDKQGNLETL
+164 QITFLDNQGNLETL
-178 FSSAS
+178 FSSPS
-183 DPVQNVNDKPKGGP
+183 SPVQNVNDKPKGGP
-197 VLVGQ
+197 LLVGNA
-202 SKEDASLIVDTSSVS
+202 KEDASLIVDTSSVS

-246 EVLKLEQMHV
+246 EVLKLGQMHV

-264 AYLDGQE
+264 AYLDGQD

-297 SGEANENGMLMADTS
+297 SGEANENGTLMADTS

-322 LSVQWESSKDGLSC
+322 LSVQWESSKDGRSW
-336 SVMENIQG
+336 SIMENIQG
-344 ISLELGQYLV
+344 ISLDLGQYLV

-377 PSRTVENVN
+377 PPRTIENVN

-398 SVSG
+398 NVSG

>member
-1 MLWLIVI
+1 
-8 FLEERML
+8 ML
-15 KLRRLFISL
+15 KIRRLFISL
-24 GLIASPLLVLAGG
+24 GFALSPSILFAGG
-37 MPNSESVANDTNSSG
+37 MPTTE
-52 ESQQVAEST
+52 
-61 SNGSGNTV
+61 

-75 SSETTSTETS
+75 SSSVTQTSNESAETS
-85 SNNSSETSDSGQT
+85 NTVSGTSENNSSNTQSSENASSNSSSDDSQT
-98 SSNAFLAIEDEPL
+98 SSNSFIAIEDEPL

-127 YVQWQKETKD
+127 YVQWQKETSD

-149 SFTPRQVHVGQILRV
+149 SFTPRQVHVGQTLRV
-164 QITFLDKQGNLETL
+164 QITFLDNQGNLETL
-178 FSSAS
+178 FSSPS
-183 DPVQNVNDKPKGGP
+183 SPVQNVNDKPKGGP
-197 VLVGQ
+197 LLVGNA
-202 SKEDASLIVDTSSVS
+202 KEDASLIVDTSSVS

-246 EVLKLEQMHV
+246 EVLKLGQMHV

-264 AYLDGQE
+264 AYLDGQD

-297 SGEANENGMLMADTS
+297 SGEANENGTLMADTS

-322 LSVQWESSKDGLSC
+322 LSVQWESSKDGRSW
-336 SVMENIQG
+336 SIMENIQG
-344 ISLELGQYLV
+344 ISLDLGQYLV

-377 PSRTVENVN
+377 PSRTIANVN

-398 SVSG
+398 NVSG

>member
-1 MLWLIVI
+1 
-8 FLEERML
+8 ML
-15 KLRRLFISL
+15 KIRRLFISL
-24 GLIASPLLVLAGG
+24 GFALSPSILFAGG
-37 MPNSESVANDTNSSG
+37 MPTN
-52 ESQQVAEST
+52 E
-61 SNGSGNTV
+61 

-75 SSETTSTETS
+75 SSSVTQTSNESTETTNTVS
-85 SNNSSETSDSGQT
+85 GTSENNSSNTQSSENASSNSSTDDSQT
-98 SSNAFLAIEDEPL
+98 SSNSFIAIEDEPL

-127 YVQWQKETKD
+127 YVQWQKETSD

-149 SFTPRQVHVGQILRV
+149 SFTPRQVHVGQTLRV
-164 QITFLDKQGNLETL
+164 QITFLDNQGNLETL
-178 FSSAS
+178 FSSPS
-183 DPVQNVNDKPKGGP
+183 SPVQNVNDKPKGGP
-197 VLVGQ
+197 LLVGNA
-202 SKEDASLIVDTSSVS
+202 KEDASLIVDTSSVS

-246 EVLKLEQMHV
+246 EVLKLGQMHV

-264 AYLDGQE
+264 AYLDGQD

-297 SGEANENGMLMADTS
+297 SGEANENGTLMADTS

-322 LSVQWESSKDGLSC
+322 LSVQWESSKDGRSW
-336 SVMENIQG
+336 SIMENIQG
-344 ISLELGQYLV
+344 ISLDLGQYLV

-377 PSRTVENVN
+377 PSRTIENVN

-398 SVSG
+398 NVSG

>member
-1 MLWLIVI
+1 
-8 FLEERML
+8 ML
-15 KLRRLFISL
+15 KIRRLFISL
-24 GLIASPLLVLAGG
+24 GFALSPSILFAGG
-37 MPNSESVANDTNSSG
+37 MPTSE
-52 ESQQVAEST
+52 
-61 SNGSGNTV
+61 

-75 SSETTSTETS
+75 TSSVTQSSNESTETINTVPGTS
-85 SNNSSETSDSGQT
+85 ENNSSNTQSSENSTSNSSSDDSQT
-98 SSNAFLAIEDEPL
+98 SSNSFIAIEDEPL

-127 YVQWQKETKD
+127 YVQWQKETSD

-149 SFTPRQVHVGQILRV
+149 SFTPRQVHVGQTLRV
-164 QITFLDKQGNLETL
+164 QITFLDNQGNLETL
-178 FSSAS
+178 FSSPS
-183 DPVQNVNDKPKGGP
+183 SPVQNVNDKPKGGP
-197 VLVGQ
+197 LLVGNA
-202 SKEDASLIVDTSSVS
+202 KEDASLIVDTSSVS

-246 EVLKLEQMHV
+246 EVLKLGQMHV

-264 AYLDGQE
+264 AYLDGQD

-297 SGEANENGMLMADTS
+297 SGEANENGTLMADTS

-322 LSVQWESSKDGLSC
+322 LSVQWESSKDGRSW
-336 SVMENIQG
+336 SIMENIQG
-344 ISLELGQYLV
+344 ISLDLGQYLV

-377 PSRTVENVN
+377 PSRTIENVN

-398 SVSG
+398 NVSG